1 MVCSISDFFLDV
13 GFLPFEPITDFGEL
27 RFSVNAR
34 QSAIFVQ
41 AVLSATLITGES
53 VSLGRHMEFLAA
65 VGALIKDPLKAFRSI
80 RIIDF
85 DAVLQLIFFFVG
97 IEAIPDR
104 FLADVLTL
112 MPSII
117 AGRMFLA
124 TSTMASTAFALTMFN
139 WGADIYFDW
148 G

>member
-1 MVCSISDFFLDV
+1 
-13 GFLPFEPITDFGEL
+13 
-27 RFSVNAR
+27 
-34 QSAIFVQ
+34 
-41 AVLSATLITGES
+41 
-53 VSLGRHMEFLAA
+53 MEFFAA
-65 VGALIKDPLKAFRSI
+65 VWALIKDPLKAFRSI